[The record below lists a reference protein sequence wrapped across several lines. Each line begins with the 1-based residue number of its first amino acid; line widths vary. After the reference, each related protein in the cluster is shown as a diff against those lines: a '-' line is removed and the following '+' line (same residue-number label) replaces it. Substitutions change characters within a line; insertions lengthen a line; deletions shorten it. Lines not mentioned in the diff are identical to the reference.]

1 MKKILNNFNIDY
13 DAPKIIFVILVLL
26 LLSYNL
32 NIIAEHYI
40 FGIISYVTVIVMLYI
55 SSVYEIKFKKNLK
68 LPQALVLLLL
78 IIQLRF
84 R

>member
-32 NIIAEHYI
+32 NVITEHYI
-40 FGIISYVTVIVMLYI
+40 FGIISYVTVIIMLYI
-55 SSVYEIKFKKNLK
+55 SSVYEIEFKNKSKITLGVSFATFDYTAT
-68 LPQALVLLLL
+68 L
-78 IIQLRF
+78 
-84 R
+84 